1 MVTKNI
7 TITGAAGNIAYSL
20 IFRILSNPP
29 FKDTDKINFRL
40 LDISQSQKSLM
51 GLKYEIED
59 CAFESLENLL
69 ITDDPELAFT
79 DADYILMV
87 GAKPRSKG
95 MERSD
100 LILDNA
106 EIFRSQA
113 QIVNDVC
120 SKKTKI
126 VIVGNPANTNAL
138 IMNYNTPKI
147 PNENITSL
155 MKLDQN
161 RAKSILAT
169 KLDERVENIKNMVI
183 WGNHS
188 TTQVPDLYNCIIPS
202 KEISLE
208 HSWIH
213 DTFIP
218 RVQKRGGEI
227 IEFRGLSSAASAASA
242 IYDHIYVLEFG
253 SDDCEALGVLSTGEY
268 NISPDLMFSFP
279 LTINGGTFT
288 VIDNIDINDSLIA
301 LIKQTEE
308 ELLKERD
315 IVKKY
320 LP

>member
-29 FKDTDKINFRL
+29 FKDTDKINIRL

-113 QIVNDVC
+113 QIVNEVC

-188 TTQVPDLYNCIIPS
+188 TTQVPDLYNCVIPS
-202 KEISLE
+202 KEISLD
-208 HSWIH
+208 HSWIY

-227 IEFRGLSSAASAASA
+227 IEYRGLSSAASAASA

-268 NISPDLMFSFP
+268 NISPNLMFSFP
-279 LTINGGTFT
+279 LTINDGTYT

>member
-29 FKDTDKINFRL
+29 FKDTDKINIRL

-113 QIVNDVC
+113 QIVNEVC
-120 SKKTKI
+120 SNKTKI

-188 TTQVPDLYNCIIPS
+188 TTQVPDLYNCVIPS

-279 LTINGGTFT
+279 LTINDGTFT
-288 VIDNIDINDSLIA
+288 VIDNLDINDSLIA

-308 ELLKERD
+308 ELLKERE

>member
-29 FKDTDKINFRL
+29 FKDTDKINIRL

-120 SKKTKI
+120 SKNTKI

-188 TTQVPDLYNCIIPS
+188 TTQVPDLYNCVIPS

-279 LTINGGTFT
+279 LTINDGTYT
-288 VIDNIDINDSLIA
+288 VIDSIDINDSLIA

-308 ELLKERD
+308 ELLKERE

>member
-29 FKDTDKINFRL
+29 FKDTDKINIRL

-113 QIVNDVC
+113 QIVNEVC

-188 TTQVPDLYNCIIPS
+188 TTQVPDLYNCVIPS

-268 NISPDLMFSFP
+268 NISPNLMFSFP
-279 LTINGGTFT
+279 LTINDGTYT

>member
-29 FKDTDKINFRL
+29 FKDTNKINIRL

-138 IMNYNTPKI
+138 IMNCNTPKI

-188 TTQVPDLYNCIIPS
+188 TTQVPDLYNCVIPS

-279 LTINGGTFT
+279 LTINDGTFT
-288 VIDNIDINDSLIA
+288 VIDNLDINDSLIA

-308 ELLKERD
+308 ELLKERE

>member
-188 TTQVPDLYNCIIPS
+188 TTQVPDLYNCVIPS

-268 NISPDLMFSFP
+268 NISPNLMFSFP
-279 LTINGGTFT
+279 LTINDGTYT

-308 ELLKERD
+308 ELLKERE

>member
-29 FKDTDKINFRL
+29 FKDTDKINIRL

-138 IMNYNTPKI
+138 IMNCNTPKI

-188 TTQVPDLYNCIIPS
+188 TTQVPDLYNCVIPS

-268 NISPDLMFSFP
+268 NISPNLMFSFP
-279 LTINGGTFT
+279 LTINDGTYT

-308 ELLKERD
+308 ELLKERE

>member
-29 FKDTDKINFRL
+29 FKDTDKINIRL

-120 SKKTKI
+120 SIKTKI

-188 TTQVPDLYNCIIPS
+188 TTQVPDLYNCVIPS

-268 NISPDLMFSFP
+268 NISPNLMFSFP
-279 LTINGGTFT
+279 LTINDGTYN

-308 ELLKERD
+308 ELLKERE

>member
-29 FKDTDKINFRL
+29 FKDTDKINIRL

-113 QIVNDVC
+113 QIVNEVC

-138 IMNYNTPKI
+138 IMNCNTPKI

-188 TTQVPDLYNCIIPS
+188 TTQVPDLYNCVIPS

-279 LTINGGTFT
+279 LTINDGTYT

-308 ELLKERD
+308 ELLKERE

>member
-29 FKDTDKINFRL
+29 FKDTNKINIRL

-113 QIVNDVC
+113 QIVNEVC
-120 SKKTKI
+120 SNKTKI

-188 TTQVPDLYNCIIPS
+188 TTQVPDLYNCVIPS

-308 ELLKERD
+308 ELLKERE

>member
-29 FKDTDKINFRL
+29 FKDTDKINIRL

-188 TTQVPDLYNCIIPS
+188 TTQVPDLYNCVIPS

-279 LTINGGTFT
+279 LTINDGTYT

-308 ELLKERD
+308 ELLKERE

>member
-29 FKDTDKINFRL
+29 FKDTDKINIRL

-188 TTQVPDLYNCIIPS
+188 TTQVPDLYNCVIPS

-279 LTINGGTFT
+279 LTINDGTFT
-288 VIDNIDINDSLIA
+288 VIDNLDINDSLTA

-320 LP
+320 LL

>member
-1 MVTKNI
+1 MGTKNI

-20 IFRILSNPP
+20 IFRVLSKLP
-29 FKDTDKINFRL
+29 FKETDKINIKL
-40 LDISQSQKSLM
+40 LDITQSQKSLK

-59 CAFESLENLL
+59 CAFQSLNDLL
-69 ITDDPELAFT
+69 ITDNPELAFT

-106 EIFRSQA
+106 NIFKSQA
-113 QIVNDVC
+113 QIINDVC

-126 VIVGNPANTNAL
+126 VVVGNPANTNAL

-169 KLDERVENIKNMVI
+169 KLNEKVENIKNMVI

-188 TTQVPDLYNCIIPS
+188 TTQVPDLYNCVIQS
-202 KEISLE
+202 KEVSLD
-208 HSWIH
+208 HSWVH

-242 IYDHIYVLEFG
+242 IYDHIHVLEYG
-253 SDDCEALGVLSTGEY
+253 SDDCEALGVLSTGQY
-268 NISPDLMFSFP
+268 NISPDIMFSFP
-279 LTINGGTFT
+279 LTMNNGTYSINEK
-288 VIDNIDINDSLIA
+288 ININDSLIN
-301 LIKQTEE
+301 LIKLSEE
-308 ELLKERD
+308 ELIKERD

>member
-29 FKDTDKINFRL
+29 FKDTDKINIRL

-138 IMNYNTPKI
+138 IMNCNTPKI

-188 TTQVPDLYNCIIPS
+188 TTQVPDLYNCVIPS

-320 LP
+320 LL

>member
-29 FKDTDKINFRL
+29 FKDTDKINIRL

-120 SKKTKI
+120 SKNTKI

-138 IMNYNTPKI
+138 IMNYNTLKI

-188 TTQVPDLYNCIIPS
+188 TTQVPDLYNCVIPS

-242 IYDHIYVLEFG
+242 IYDHICVLEFG

-279 LTINGGTFT
+279 LTINDGTYT

-308 ELLKERD
+308 ELLKERE

>member
-29 FKDTDKINFRL
+29 FKDTDKINIRL

-113 QIVNDVC
+113 QIVNEVC

-188 TTQVPDLYNCIIPS
+188 TTQVPDLYNCVIPS

-279 LTINGGTFT
+279 LTINDGTFT
-288 VIDNIDINDSLIA
+288 VIDNLDINDSLIA

-308 ELLKERD
+308 ELLKERE

>member
-20 IFRILSNPP
+20 IFRILSNSP
-29 FKDTDKINFRL
+29 FKDTDKINIRL

-69 ITDDPELAFT
+69 ITDDAELAFT

-120 SKKTKI
+120 SKNTKI

-188 TTQVPDLYNCIIPS
+188 TTQVPDLYNCVIPS

-279 LTINGGTFT
+279 LTINDGTYT

-320 LP
+320 LL

>member
-29 FKDTDKINFRL
+29 FKDTDKINIRL

-188 TTQVPDLYNCIIPS
+188 TTQVPDLYNCVIPS
-202 KEISLE
+202 KKISLE

-279 LTINGGTFT
+279 LTINDGTYT

-308 ELLKERD
+308 ELLKERE

>member
-29 FKDTDKINFRL
+29 FKDTDKINIRL

-113 QIVNDVC
+113 QIVNEVC

-138 IMNYNTPKI
+138 IMNHNTPKI

-188 TTQVPDLYNCIIPS
+188 TTQVPDLYNCVIPS

-279 LTINGGTFT
+279 LTINDGTFT
-288 VIDNIDINDSLIA
+288 VIDNLDINDSLTA

-308 ELLKERD
+308 ELLKERE

>member
-29 FKDTDKINFRL
+29 FKDTDKINIRL

-188 TTQVPDLYNCIIPS
+188 TTQVPDLYNCVIPS

-279 LTINGGTFT
+279 LTINDGTFT
-288 VIDNIDINDSLIA
+288 VIDNLDINDSLIA

-308 ELLKERD
+308 ELLKERE

>member
-29 FKDTDKINFRL
+29 FKDTDKINIRL

-120 SKKTKI
+120 SKNTKI

-188 TTQVPDLYNCIIPS
+188 TTQVPDLYNCVIPS

-279 LTINGGTFT
+279 LTINDGTYT

-308 ELLKERD
+308 ELLKERE

>member
-1 MVTKNI
+1 MI
-7 TITGAAGNIAYSL
+7 
-20 IFRILSNPP
+20 P
-29 FKDTDKINFRL
+29 
-40 LDISQSQKSLM
+40 
-51 GLKYEIED
+51 
-59 CAFESLENLL
+59 ES
-69 ITDDPELAFT
+69 AFT

-138 IMNYNTPKI
+138 IMNCNTPKI

-188 TTQVPDLYNCIIPS
+188 TTQVPDLYNCVIPS

-320 LP
+320 LL

>member
-29 FKDTDKINFRL
+29 FKDTDKINIRL
-40 LDISQSQKSLM
+40 LDIPQSQISLM
-51 GLKYEIED
+51 GLKYDIED

-113 QIVNDVC
+113 QIVNEVC

-188 TTQVPDLYNCIIPS
+188 TTQVPDLYNCVIPS

-279 LTINGGTFT
+279 LTINDGTFT
-288 VIDNIDINDSLIA
+288 VIDNLDINDSLIA

-308 ELLKERD
+308 ELLKERE

>member
-29 FKDTDKINFRL
+29 FKDTDKINIRL

-138 IMNYNTPKI
+138 IMNCNTPKI

-188 TTQVPDLYNCIIPS
+188 TTQVPDLYNCVIPS

-308 ELLKERD
+308 ELLKERE